1 MRTVVAGLI
10 VIGVFAASCATV
22 PLAGTLAD
30 ETSLKPTITAVD
42 TVFPP
47 RSAFVQLD
55 RAGYAALLL
64 VVPGHSATLLYPA
77 DSQTN
82 NQLSAGAHQLT
93 FRIPEILAL
102 SDSARNAARA
112 AADRARMDS
121 SRLRRRTRTTTGG
134 APPLTPIPPEAT
146 TYLLLVTSTQPL
158 TYPRILEKTV
168 GVSIPTMEL
177 EALNAVAKAIKLTLT
192 TEPREFGG
200 YYRKVQLT
208 PKR

>member
-1 MRTVVAGLI
+1 
-10 VIGVFAASCATV
+10 
-22 PLAGTLAD
+22 
-30 ETSLKPTITAVD
+30 
-42 TVFPP
+42 
-47 RSAFVQLD
+47 VQLD

-77 DSQTN
+77 DSLTS

-121 SRLRRRTRTTTGG
+121 SRNRRRTRTTTGT
-134 APPLTPIPPEAT
+134 PPLTPIPPEAP

-158 TYPRILEKTV
+158 TYQRILGKTV
-168 GVSIPTMEL
+168 GVSIPTMEM

-200 YYRKVQLT
+200 YFKKVQLR